1 MKKNIVY
8 IAIILM
14 VLAGTMLTLTG
25 CGDSKETKETN
36 KKVEYTEGMMNLR
49 NFDPAVLDG
58 HTTGELLDKSLKN
71 ANWKEDEKYSYYDG
85 AAVIV
90 TGKDQKTDK
99 DVKIVWLSSK
109 EDASGFQTMTLGDEE
124 LGYSSFLSYLMDYI
138 E

>member
-49 NFDPAVLDG
+49 NFDPAILDG

-71 ANWKEDEKYSYYDG
+71 ADWKEDE
-85 AAVIV
+85 
-90 TGKDQKTDK
+90 DQKTDK